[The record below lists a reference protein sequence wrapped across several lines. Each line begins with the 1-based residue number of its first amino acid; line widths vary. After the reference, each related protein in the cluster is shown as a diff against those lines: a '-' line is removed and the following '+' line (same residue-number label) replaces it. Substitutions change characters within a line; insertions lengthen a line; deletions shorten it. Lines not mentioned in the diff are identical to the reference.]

1 MQEIAVGID
10 IGGTNTVFGLVSKDG
25 NVISEN
31 KISTKGHESL
41 ETYISKLSAS
51 IKKEL
56 KKINA
61 YKLLGIGIGAPNA
74 NYYKGTIEHAANL
87 DWKGV
92 LPFAE
97 MIKSYF
103 DAPVF
108 ITNDANAAALG
119 EKIYGGAKNMN
130 DFIFVTLGTGLGS
143 GIFSNGK
150 LIYGH
155 DGFAG
160 ELGHINSIPNG
171 RVCGCGKKG
180 CLETYVSATGI
191 VNTAIEFLDKYEN
204 DSLLKELKEISS
216 KDIYDAAVK
225 GDTLALEI
233 FDFTAYI
240 LGLALAD
247 AVAILS
253 PEAIFLFGGLA
264 NSGDFILKPTKEYME
279 ENLLQVFKNE
289 IDIKLSGL
297 DSGYAPILG
306 ASALV
311 FSNLKK

>member
-1 MQEIAVGID
+1 MQKKIAIGID
-10 IGGTNTVFGLVSKDG
+10 IGGTNTVFGIVNKSGK
-25 NVISEN
+25 VFSEY
-31 KISTKGHESL
+31 KLSTTGHSSL
-41 ETYISKLSAS
+41 QTYINELCLQ
-51 IKKEL
+51 IKNQLQLLENDFEL
-56 KKINA
+56 I
-61 YKLLGIGIGAPNA
+61 GIGIGAPNA

-92 LPFAE
+92 LPFTD
-97 MIKSYF
+97 MIKEHF
-103 DAPVF
+103 NVPVY

-143 GIFSNGK
+143 GIFANGN

-171 RVCGCGKKG
+171 RTCGCGKKG

-191 VNTAIEFLDKYEN
+191 VNTAIDFLEKIDE
-204 DSLLKELKEISS
+204 DSILRSIKNISS
-216 KDIYDAAVK
+216 KDIYEAAIE
-225 GDTLALEI
+225 GDIIALTI
-233 FDFTAYI
+233 FDFTANV
-240 LGLALAD
+240 LGIALAD

-264 NSGDFILKPTKEYME
+264 NSGDLILNPTKEYME
-279 ENLLQVFKNE
+279 DNLLEVFKNK
-289 IDIKLSGL
+289 INIQLSEL
-297 DSGYAPILG
+297 DSGQAAILG

-311 FSNLKK
+311 FTN

>member
-1 MQEIAVGID
+1 MQEIAIGID
-10 IGGTNTVFGLVSKDG
+10 IGGTNTVFGIIDKLG
-25 NVISEN
+25 NVIFEN
-31 KISTKGHESL
+31 KLSTTGHVTLQSYINDLCSL
-41 ETYISKLSAS
+41 IKEEISKLD
-51 IKKEL
+51 IEYIL
-56 KKINA
+56 Q
-61 YKLLGIGIGAPNA
+61 GIGIGAPNA
-74 NYYKGTIEHAANL
+74 NFYKGTIEHAANL

-92 LPFAE
+92 LPFTD
-97 MIKSYF
+97 MINEHF
-103 DAPVF
+103 DVPVY

-119 EKIYGGAKNMN
+119 EKIYGGAKDMN
-130 DFIFVTLGTGLGS
+130 DFIFITLGTGLGS
-143 GIFSNGK
+143 GLFANGK

-160 ELGHINSIPNG
+160 ELGHINAIPNG
-171 RVCGCGKKG
+171 RLCGCGKKG

-191 VNTAIEFLDKYEN
+191 VNTAIEFLEKSEKG
-204 DSLLKELKEISS
+204 SLLKDFDKITS

-240 LGLALAD
+240 LGVALAD

-264 NSGDFILKPTKEYME
+264 NSGDYILQPTKEYME
-279 ENLLQVFKNE
+279 ENLLQVFKNK
-289 IDIKLSGL
+289 IDIKLSEL
-297 DSGYAPILG
+297 DDGYAAILG

-311 FSNLKK
+311 FAN

>member
-1 MQEIAVGID
+1 MKEIAIGID
-10 IGGTNTVFGLVSKDG
+10 IGGTNTVFGIIDKSGK
-25 NVISEN
+25 VISEN
-31 KISTKGHESL
+31 KLPTKGHKNL
-41 ETYISKLSAS
+41 DVYI
-51 IKKEL
+51 KEL
-56 KKINA
+56 CFLINEEL
-61 YKLLGIGIGAPNA
+61 KMLEQVSLKGIGIGAPNA

-92 LPFAE
+92 LPFVDMMKE
-97 MIKSYF
+97 YF
-103 DAPVF
+103 DVPIY

-119 EKIYGGAKNMN
+119 EKIYGGAKEMN
-130 DFIFVTLGTGLGS
+130 DFIFITLGTGLGS
-143 GIFSNGK
+143 GIFANGK

-160 ELGHINSIPNG
+160 ELGHINAIPNG

-180 CLETYVSATGI
+180 CVETYVSATGI
-191 VNTAIEFLDKYEN
+191 VNTAIEFLEEREDQSILRNINK
-204 DSLLKELKEISS
+204 ITS
-216 KDIYDAAVK
+216 KDIYEAATQ

-240 LGLALAD
+240 LGIALAD

-264 NSGDFILKPTKEYME
+264 NSGDYILTPTKEYME
-279 ENLLQVFKNE
+279 ENLLQVFKDKV
-289 IDIKLSGL
+289 DIKFSEL
-297 DSGYAPILG
+297 DSGYAAILG

-311 FSNLKK
+311 FSN